1 MFASHGEFSIRS
13 HGQALRVD
21 ARGPWNLECAAEY
34 VLQFKACIRHIA
46 KPFAVLMIAHEQP
59 ILGPDGEAVLRSS
72 VRERVASGCRVQ
84 ATVLLE
90 ASSVEIARA
99 QYARIYVPEG
109 LNHEIFREI
118 APAVEWLIG
127 QGFGDVRKLCRDE
140 GRREGMEA

>member
-13 HGQALRVD
+13 HGHAMRVD

-34 VLQFKACIRHIA
+34 VMQFKGCIRHIA
-46 KPFAVLMIAHEQP
+46 KPFAVLMVAHEQP

-72 VRERVASGCRVQ
+72 VRERVALGCRLQ

-90 ASSVEIARA
+90 SSTVDIARA

-118 APAVEWLIG
+118 APAVDWLVA
-127 QGFGDVRKLCRDE
+127 QGFADVRRLCRE
-140 GRREGMEA
+140 RAENAG

>member
-13 HGQALRVD
+13 HGHAMRVD

-34 VLQFKACIRHIA
+34 VMQFKACIRHIA
-46 KPFAVLMIAHEQP
+46 KPFAVLMVAHEQP

-72 VRERVASGCRVQ
+72 VRERVALGCRLQ

-90 ASSVEIARA
+90 SSTVDIARA

-109 LNHEIFREI
+109 LNHAIFREI
-118 APAVEWLIG
+118 GPAVDWLIA
-127 QGFGDVRKLCRDE
+127 QGFEDVRRLCRE
-140 GRREGMEA
+140 RAETSG